1 VAGWDRIQME
11 NHCLNFSQMFVGPNQ
26 SPIKRSDFVAGLDL
40 IPNCETGVKLFV
52 SKAYLN
58 VQTGVEN

>member
-1 VAGWDRIQME
+1 ME